1 MGALPFHA
9 LGAFLP
15 SSIALCWSLF
25 LLPSSGKGAFFT
37 LLSLP
42 MTGCQTPGKS
52 QALSASL
59 PQMLAE
65 ERCFPA
71 SQAEQHQP
79 PVLFADVDMA
89 RFSIPCVLKLGFNPK
104 AAGEAACGHVQPLAL
119 S

>member
-1 MGALPFHA
+1 MGALPFHT

-15 SSIALCWSLF
+15 SSIVLCWSLF
-25 LLPSSGKGAFFT
+25 LGKGPFSP

-42 MTGCQTPGKS
+42 TTGCQAPAVA
-52 QALSASL
+52 QALPAAL

-71 SQAEQHQP
+71 PQADQHQP
-79 PVLFADVDMA
+79 PVLFADVDVA
-89 RFSIPCVLKLGFNPK
+89 RSIIPCVLELGFNPK